1 MWTNNAREFNW
12 SWPIVSRSKKFKKS
26 SFFLLHYI
34 FANPTRCEVH
44 RTKAHQQLKA
54 FPQISFVIIW
64 KFSERK
70 LPPVRENVQQHETT
84 TERIFHVFCELSP
97 GVSLK
102 IRKSSKFVYNFI
114 SIQKT
119 FLVSV
124 NSTNSY
130 YDSAWHLIKS
140 KYFQHIFIFKI
151 DK

>member
-1 MWTNNAREFNW
+1 MRTNNAREFNW

-26 SFFLLHYI
+26 PFFLLHYI

-70 LPPVRENVQQHETT
+70 SRLWERMCNSTKPQQRGFSTCFVSFLLVWVWRYAKAQSLFTT
-84 TERIFHVFCELSP
+84 
-97 GVSLK
+97 
-102 IRKSSKFVYNFI
+102 FI

-130 YDSAWHLIKS
+130 YDSAWHLIKIEIFS
-140 KYFQHIFIFKI
+140 TYFHY
-151 DK
+151 